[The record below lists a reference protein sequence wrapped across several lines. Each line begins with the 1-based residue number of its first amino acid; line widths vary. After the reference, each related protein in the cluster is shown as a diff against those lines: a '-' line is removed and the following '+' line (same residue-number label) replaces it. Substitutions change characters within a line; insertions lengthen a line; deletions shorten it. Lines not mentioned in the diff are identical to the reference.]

1 MELRFDFASDDT
13 TTGFRIKYFELYNWG
28 TFDKKI
34 VRINLDGH
42 NALLTGDIG
51 SGKSTIVDGLTTLLV
66 PHQKITFN
74 KAAGA
79 ESKERNLKSYI
90 IGEYKSQKDDTF
102 GSSKAVS
109 LRNEKGI
116 TVLLARFENE
126 GYEESFTIAQ
136 FFYIRNGKVNKFFIT
151 SKSDMN
157 IKEDFL
163 DINYKNVKVL
173 KKYLREKEHTEVYE
187 NFSDYS
193 KDFKRTMGIKNDQ
206 ALNLFYQTVS
216 LKAIGNLTNF
226 VREQML
232 DAGDIDTKI
241 EELCQ
246 NFSDLNRAHNLVVS
260 ARKQIELLIPVDK
273 SAKEYEELNSQY
285 KHNELMR
292 DGLSRYFA
300 SFKET
305 LLIKK
310 LEELEIELKKRFS
323 QKIKVD
329 EQINNLRNE
338 QVSIKVEIG
347 NNGGDRLKQLKQEI
361 QSNQKELDSKK
372 ESNKKYNHIIK
383 ELELPTVS
391 NEHRFF
397 KNQESAKKRLSEI
410 RDLNLEYQEKIKFN
424 NLSLSKYEEKFDE
437 IKVEIA
443 YLQHNRSNIPKRI
456 SNIRDEIAK
465 YLQVD
470 QAELPFVGELIKVE
484 DEEWSG
490 AIERILHS
498 FSLSLLISQE
508 YYEKVSEY
516 VNRTYLKGKLV
527 YLKVVDNKKRVEYF
541 ERAKNS
547 LLTKIKI
554 KADSP
559 YFEQLKGMIE
569 KRFDIPCVQSM
580 EDFRKFK
587 QALTKNGQFKTNY
600 TRHEKDDRF
609 KLNDKRRWTLGW
621 DNAIKLEAMQKESI
635 KLGEKI
641 AILESSIKSLHV
653 ESKRLQDERDN
664 LRDILQFDS
673 FDIIDWYTNAK
684 KIDNL
689 NEELEELQKSSNIL
703 KSLENQLSKIDKELS
718 ELTSKREK
726 IVESIGELKTNIS
739 LKKAELNEVNLVLQE
754 KLDDAISLKLDAL
767 FSKDGLHLGNIFRKE
782 RDLRETIQNEL
793 NKISKKIK
801 RTSEKLLELM
811 HKYKNQYVVESKE
824 FDASIGSINDFR
836 VKLNELKKDDLP
848 KFEKRFKSLFKEKT
862 IQKTIMIQKE
872 LEQQSSQIKDK
883 IKKINNS
890 LKDIEY
896 NNGTFIE
903 LVAELTLDSE
913 IRDFKEELK
922 SATSFAYDTHNSFD
936 EGKFLRIKEI
946 IDRFNGREKFSE
958 VDKRWRAKVS
968 DVRQWYSF
976 SASEK
981 YIANNEEK
989 EYYAHSSGKS
999 GGQKEKLAYTVLA
1012 SSLAFQFG
1020 LEHNKIQSRSF
1031 RFVMID
1037 EAFGKGSDESTR
1049 YALRLFEKLNLQLL
1063 AITPKQKIN
1072 IIEEFV
1078 KSIHF
1083 VHNQDGMNSSLLS
1096 MSIEEYKKNKK

>member
-136 FFYIRNGKVNKFFIT
+136 FFYILNGKVGKFFIT
-151 SKSDMN
+151 SKSDMS

-163 DINYKNVKVL
+163 DINYKNVKAL
-173 KKYLREKEHTEVYE
+173 KKYLREKEHTEVYDS
-187 NFSDYS
+187 FSDYA

-260 ARKQIELLIPVDK
+260 ARKQIELLSPVDK
-273 SAKEYEELNSQY
+273 RAKEYEELNSKY
-285 KHNELMR
+285 KDNELMR

-305 LLIKK
+305 LLMKK
-310 LEELEIELKKRFS
+310 LEELEIELKKRLS
-323 QKIKVD
+323 QKIKADV
-329 EQINNLRNE
+329 QIDSLTKE
-338 QVSIKVEIG
+338 QVNIRVEIEK
-347 NNGGDRLKQLKQEI
+347 NGGDRLKQLQREI
-361 QSNQKELDSKK
+361 QSNQKELKSKK
-372 ESNKKYNHIIK
+372 ENNQKYNNIAK
-383 ELELPTVS
+383 ELELPVVS

-397 KNQESAKKRLSEI
+397 NNQENAKKRLSDI
-410 RDLNLEYQEKIKFN
+410 KDFSIEYQEKININ
-424 NLSLSKYEEKFDE
+424 NLALSKYKEKLDE
-437 IKVEIA
+437 MKAEIA
-443 YLQHNRSNIPKRI
+443 YLQHNRSNIPKHI

-465 YLQVD
+465 YLQVT
-470 QAELPFVGELIKVE
+470 QNELPFVGELIEVV

-490 AIERILHS
+490 AIERIMHS

-516 VNRTYLKGKLV
+516 VNRTDLKGKLV
-527 YLKVVDNKKRVEYF
+527 YLKVVEKKKRAEYF

-547 LLTKIKI
+547 LLTKINI

-569 KRFDIPCVQSM
+569 ERFDISCVQSM

-587 QALTKNGQFKTNY
+587 KALTKNGQFKTNY

-609 KLNDKRRWTLGW
+609 KLNDKSRWTLGW
-621 DNAIKLEAMQKESI
+621 NNAIKLEAMQKESI
-635 KLGEKI
+635 KLNEKKVF
-641 AILESSIKSLHV
+641 LETSIKSLHV
-653 ESKRLQDERDN
+653 KSEKLQHERDN
-664 LRDILQFDS
+664 IRDMLQFES
-673 FDIIDWYTNAK
+673 FDVIDWYANSK

-689 NEELEELQKSSNIL
+689 NEELDELQKSSNIL
-703 KSLENQLSKIDKELS
+703 KSLENQLRKIDKELS
-718 ELTSKREK
+718 EFTSRREK

-739 LKKAELNEVNLVLQE
+739 LKRAELDEVNIVLQ
-754 KLDDAISLKLDAL
+754 KSLDDAISLKLDAL
-767 FSKDGLHLGNIFRKE
+767 FLKDGLHLGNISLKE
-782 RDLRETIQNEL
+782 RNLRETIQAEL
-793 NKISKKIK
+793 NRISKKIK
-801 RTSEKLLELM
+801 GVGEKLLELM
-811 HKYKNQYVVESKE
+811 HKYKNIYVVESKE
-824 FDASIGSINDFR
+824 FDASINSINDFR
-836 VKLNELKKDDLP
+836 VKLKELKKDDLP

-862 IQKTIMIQKE
+862 IHKTILIQNE
-872 LEQQSSQIKDK
+872 LELQSNQIKDK
-883 IKKINNS
+883 IKKINSS

-896 NNGTFIE
+896 NSGTFIE
-903 LVAELTLDSE
+903 LVAELTMDSE

-922 SATSFAYDTHNSFD
+922 SATSFIYDKNNDYD
-936 EGKFLRIKEI
+936 EEKFLQIKEI
-946 IDRFNGREKFSE
+946 IDRFNGREKYSE
-958 VDKRWRAKVS
+958 VDKKWRAKVS

-976 SASEK
+976 SASER
-981 YIANNEEK
+981 YISNNAEK

-1020 LEHNKIQSRSF
+1020 LEHNKIKSRSF